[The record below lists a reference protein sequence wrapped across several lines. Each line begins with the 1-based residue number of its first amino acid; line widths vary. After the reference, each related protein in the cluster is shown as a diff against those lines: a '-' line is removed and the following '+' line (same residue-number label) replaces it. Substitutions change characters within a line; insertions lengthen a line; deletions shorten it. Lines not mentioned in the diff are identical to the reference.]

1 MVVKLLTGHLSA
13 LGNMNSWH
21 LPIYKTK
28 NDEEF
33 LNIIELDDV
42 WKIYK
47 MGEVEV
53 PALKGLSLKVA
64 PGEFLALMGP
74 SGSGKSTAINM
85 IGCLD
90 IPTKGRVLLAGQ
102 DIAALTELE
111 LSRIRGKKIGFVFQS
126 HNLYPTLTALEN
138 VQLPMRVHEFREAE
152 IWDRSEELLQ
162 LVGLSDRANHYPSQ
176 LSGGQSQRVAIA
188 RALSTNPLLLLA
200 DEPTGNLDTEA
211 GKEVLDIFSQL
222 NEQGVT
228 VVMITHDEKI
238 AGRAN
243 KIVRMIDGTLAS

>member
-1 MVVKLLTGHLSA
+1 MSA
-13 LGNMNSWH
+13 LRNELMAIPN
-21 LPIYKTK
+21 YNTK
-28 NDEEF
+28 HDEDF

-162 LVGLSDRANHYPSQ
+162 LVGLSDRSNHYPSQ

-200 DEPTGNLDTEA
+200 DEPTGNLDTDA

-243 KIVRMIDGTLAS
+243 KIVKMIDGTLAS